1 MVESLHTTVDRQF
14 HTQSKRAK
22 DRFPYHLLLYPVT
35 DKKNSDVYTT
45 EKHKLPIDPTKQKD
59 KQKVR
64 KMIIR
69 RFNSL
74 LTVSL
79 YIFCLSSLLRTTAF
93 TGRETR
99 SASKT
104 LLHSTP
110 DNAAAMTEF
119 MAKAHEEKVR
129 AMARVEDKY
138 RGQITE
144 LEERIAELE
153 GLPQQAAP
161 ATPTSGNS
169 YSFPATNKDLT
180 DKVQSYRTFISDYI
194 VKAQEEKASA
204 VKAAEAK
211 LTAKYESIIEGLKA
225 EGK

>member
-1 MVESLHTTVDRQF
+1 
-14 HTQSKRAK
+14 
-22 DRFPYHLLLYPVT
+22 
-35 DKKNSDVYTT
+35 
-45 EKHKLPIDPTKQKD
+45 
-59 KQKVR
+59 
-64 KMIIR
+64 
-69 RFNSL
+69 
-74 LTVSL
+74 
-79 YIFCLSSLLRTTAF
+79 
-93 TGRETR
+93 
-99 SASKT
+99 
-104 LLHSTP
+104 
-110 DNAAAMTEF
+110 MTEF